1 MNDRFLVVKYIKN
14 FVFSIENLLINLPR
28 KELLVKN
35 RIMNDLYDILEFIY
49 IANLG
54 KDKNIK
60 INIIS
65 KLSMLDFYFE
75 RLYKLN
81 IISEKVCMKKCREL
95 DCISKMVYSWL
106 KNES

>member
-65 KLSMLDFYFE
+65 KLQMNLLYQFVRDWKEKEEKLDKV
-75 RLYKLN
+75 RLYG
-81 IISEKVCMKKCREL
+81 
-95 DCISKMVYSWL
+95 
-106 KNES
+106 

>member
-1 MNDRFLVVKYIKN
+1 MNDRFLVVKYIKE
-14 FVFSIENLLINLPR
+14 FIFSIENLLINLPR

-35 RIMNDLYDILEFIY
+35 RIMSDLYDILEFIY

-60 INIIS
+60 ISIIS

-75 RLYKLN
+75 RLYKL
-81 IISEKVCMKKCREL
+81 KL
-95 DCISKMVYSWL
+95 
-106 KNES
+106 

>member
-35 RIMNDLYDILEFIY
+35 RIMSDLYDILEFIY
-49 IANLG
+49 IANLS

-95 DCISKMVYSWL
+95 DCISKMLYSWL

>member
-1 MNDRFLVVKYIKN
+1 MKKILIKLLVLQRVYMNERFLVVKYIKE
-14 FVFSIENLLINLPR
+14 FIFSIENLLINLPR

-65 KLSMLDFYFE
+65 KLQMNL
-75 RLYKLN
+75 LYQF
-81 IISEKVCMKKCREL
+81 VR
-95 DCISKMVYSWL
+95 D
-106 KNES
+106 